1 METKMTFAFTVTV
14 QRRGIGGTDSS
25 TYTVAAETAERAITK
40 ALRQARID
48 SGYQRIWK
56 CTALSRG
63 GWIVS

>member
-1 METKMTFAFTVTV
+1 MTYAFTVTV
-14 QRRGIGGTDSS
+14 QRRGMGTDSY
-25 TYTVAAETAERAITK
+25 TYTVAADTAERAITK
-40 ALRQARID
+40 ALRQARVD